1 MCTKVRTVVGK
12 LFGQEAVGDM
22 DLQGLHDVLACMQRH
37 GDTARMSEF
46 EAALRKPRYHMLML
60 VHAFFAAGYL
70 KSDHDLRRCCE
81 QIIYLTLPVEAAD
94 VLSGCSYIMCGS
106 KRIRVIESQND

>member
-1 MCTKVRTVVGK
+1 MCKKVRTVVGK
-12 LFGQEAVGDM
+12 LLGQEAVGDM
-22 DLQGLHDVLACMQRH
+22 DLQGLHDVLACMQHH
-37 GDTARMSEF
+37 GDNGLMSQF
-46 EAALRKPRYHMLML
+46 EGALRKPRYHTIML

-94 VLSGCSYIMCGS
+94 ALSGCSYIMCCS